1 MYHIFLTGICLFGE
15 NIKVFVLLFS
25 KSKKGCD
32 IIATLSL
39 NETTSKTVDTP
50 GCSLLDSSLIS
61 QYNKKIR
68 SPDNRIIYDCKII
81 KCGDYIQAYY
91 FSDKR
96 SILNKD
102 LKEDKISKFNIQDID
117 LDNIYKESRVD
128 SPKQI
133 MLSNAIRSNLS
144 CQRIAKTNRHVWETF
159 ITLTFAE
166 NITDISTANKIFSN
180 WTSNI
185 RKLKPDFKYLA
196 VPEFQKRG
204 AVHYHILS
212 NLGLDDKDIILK
224 QQKKTGKAVKFDD
237 LYDVKYWTKGFARVD
252 FIKNDYK
259 KIYSYICKYMTKDID
274 NKLFG
279 KKRYFYSQNLDKPFE
294 TYLNLSNSK
303 DFDYFMN
310 IMKNSDQEYKSVYKD
325 IYTGQEIEF
334 IESLSSSYN
343 IYYVNFFI
351 FLI

>member
-1 MYHIFLTGICLFGE
+1 MTS
-15 NIKVFVLLFS
+15 LL
-25 KSKKGCD
+25 K
-32 IIATLSL
+32 
-39 NETTSKTVDTP
+39 NETTEREFSELEFP
-50 GCSLLDSSLIS
+50 LLDSSLIS
-61 QYNKKIR
+61 QYNEKIR
-68 SPDNRIIYDCKII
+68 SPDRRIIYDCKII

-96 SILNKD
+96 SVLNKD
-102 LKEDKISKFNIQDID
+102 LKEDKLPKFNIQDID

-133 MLSNAIRSNLS
+133 MLANAIRSNLS
-144 CQRIAKTNRHVWETF
+144 CQRIAKTNRHVWESF

-166 NITDISTANKIFSN
+166 NITDIAKANSMFNAWRTNVKKI
-180 WTSNI
+180 
-185 RKLKPDFKYLA
+185 KPDFKYLA

-212 NLGLDDKDIILK
+212 NLGVQDKEIILE
-224 QQKKTGKAVKFDD
+224 QQIKKGKAVKYED
-237 LYDVKYWTKGFARVD
+237 LYDVKYWTKGYARVD

-279 KKRYFYSQNLDKPFE
+279 KKRYFYSQSLDKPFE
-294 TYLNLSNSK
+294 TYLNLSNEK

-310 IMKNSDQEYKSVYKD
+310 MFKDTNIEFKSKYQD

-343 IYYVNFFI
+343 IYYVNFLI
-351 FLI
+351 F

>member
-1 MYHIFLTGICLFGE
+1 MNVNPSFLE
-15 NIKVFVLLFS
+15 
-25 KSKKGCD
+25 D
-32 IIATLSL
+32 
-39 NETTSKTVDTP
+39 ETTSDGCETP

-61 QYNKKIR
+61 QYNDNLEEYK
-68 SPDNRIIYDCKII
+68 NRIIYDCKII

-102 LKEDKISKFNIQDID
+102 NKEQFKLSKLNIKDID
-117 LDNIYKESRVD
+117 LDNLYKESRVD
-128 SPKQI
+128 SPKEI
-133 MLSNAIRSNLS
+133 MLSNAIRSNLN
-144 CQRIAKTNRHVWETF
+144 CQRIAKTNRYVWETF
-159 ITLTFAE
+159 ITLTFKE
-166 NITDISTANKIFSN
+166 NITDISKANKIFN
-180 WTSNI
+180 AWRTNI
-185 RKLKPDFKYLA
+185 KKLKSDFKYLA

-212 NLGLDDKDIILK
+212 NLGIEDKDIILK
-224 QQKKTGKAVKFDD
+224 QQKKIGKAVKFDD

-294 TYLNLSNSK
+294 TYLNLSNSR

-310 IMKNSDQEYKSVYKD
+310 IMKDSNIEYKSVYEDVYSK
-325 IYTGQEIEF
+325 QKIEF
-334 IESLSSSYN
+334 VESSYN
-343 IYYVNFFI
+343 I
-351 FLI
+351 

>member
-1 MYHIFLTGICLFGE
+1 MNVNPSFLE
-15 NIKVFVLLFS
+15 
-25 KSKKGCD
+25 D
-32 IIATLSL
+32 
-39 NETTSKTVDTP
+39 ETTSNGCETP

-68 SPDNRIIYDCKII
+68 SPDRRIIYDCKII

-96 SILNKD
+96 SMLNKD
-102 LKEDKISKFNIQDID
+102 LKEDKLPKFNIQDID
-117 LDNIYKESRVD
+117 LDNIYKDSRVD

-133 MLSNAIRSNLS
+133 MLANAIRSNLS
-144 CQRIAKTNRHVWETF
+144 CQRIAKTNRHVWESF

-166 NITDISTANKIFSN
+166 NITDITKANSIFNSWRTNVKKI
-180 WTSNI
+180 
-185 RKLKPDFKYLA
+185 KPDFKYLA

-212 NLGLDDKDIILK
+212 NLGVQDKEIILE
-224 QQKKTGKAVKFDD
+224 QQIKKGKAVKYKD
-237 LYDVKYWTKGFARVD
+237 LYDVKYWTKGYARVD

-279 KKRYFYSQNLDKPFE
+279 KKRYFYSQSLDKPFE
-294 TYLNLSNSK
+294 TYLNLSNEK

-310 IMKNSDQEYKSVYKD
+310 MFKDTNIEFKSKYQD

-343 IYYVNFFI
+343 IYYVNFYI
-351 FLI
+351 F

>member
-1 MYHIFLTGICLFGE
+1 MTS
-15 NIKVFVLLFS
+15 LL
-25 KSKKGCD
+25 K
-32 IIATLSL
+32 
-39 NETTSKTVDTP
+39 NETTEKEFEELEFP
-50 GCSLLDSSLIS
+50 LLDSSLIS
-61 QYNKKIR
+61 QYNEKIR
-68 SPDNRIIYDCKII
+68 SPDRRIIYDCKII

-96 SILNKD
+96 SVLNKD
-102 LKEDKISKFNIQDID
+102 LKEDKLPKFNIQDID

-133 MLSNAIRSNLS
+133 MLANAIRSNLS
-144 CQRIAKTNRHVWETF
+144 CQRIAKTNRHVWESF

-166 NITDISTANKIFSN
+166 NITDIAKANSMFNAWRTNVKKI
-180 WTSNI
+180 
-185 RKLKPDFKYLA
+185 KPDFKYLA

-212 NLGLDDKDIILK
+212 NLGVQDKEIILE
-224 QQKKTGKAVKFDD
+224 QQIKKGKAVKYTD
-237 LYDVKYWTKGFARVD
+237 LYDVKYWSKGYARVD

-279 KKRYFYSQNLDKPFE
+279 KKRYFYSQSLDKPFE
-294 TYLNLSNSK
+294 TYLNLSNEK

-310 IMKNSDQEYKSVYKD
+310 MFKDTNIEFKSKYQD

-343 IYYVNFFI
+343 IYYVNFSI
-351 FLI
+351 LKNIQ

>member
-1 MYHIFLTGICLFGE
+1 MNVNPSFLE
-15 NIKVFVLLFS
+15 
-25 KSKKGCD
+25 D
-32 IIATLSL
+32 
-39 NETTSKTVDTP
+39 ETTSDGCETP

-61 QYNKKIR
+61 QYNDNLEEYK
-68 SPDNRIIYDCKII
+68 NRIIYDCKII

-102 LKEDKISKFNIQDID
+102 NKEQFKLSKLNIKDID
-117 LDNIYKESRVD
+117 LDNLYKESRVD
-128 SPKQI
+128 SLKEI
-133 MLSNAIRSNLS
+133 MLSNAIRSNLN

-159 ITLTFAE
+159 ITLTFKE
-166 NITDISTANKIFSN
+166 NITDISIANKIFN
-180 WTSNI
+180 AWRTNI
-185 RKLKPDFKYLA
+185 KKLKSDFKYLA

-212 NLGLDDKDIILK
+212 NLGIEDKDIILK

-294 TYLNLSNSK
+294 TYLNLSNSR

-310 IMKNSDQEYKSVYKD
+310 IMKDSNIEYKSVYEDVYSK
-325 IYTGQEIEF
+325 QKIEF
-334 IESLSSSYN
+334 VESSYN
-343 IYYVNFFI
+343 IYYVNFYI
-351 FLI
+351 F

>member
-1 MYHIFLTGICLFGE
+1 MTSFLE
-15 NIKVFVLLFS
+15 
-25 KSKKGCD
+25 
-32 IIATLSL
+32 
-39 NETTSKTVDTP
+39 NETTSNGCETP

-61 QYNKKIR
+61 QYNEKIR
-68 SPDNRIIYDCKII
+68 SPERRIIYDCKII

-96 SILNKD
+96 SVLNKD
-102 LKEDKISKFNIQDID
+102 LKKDKLPKLNIQDID

-128 SPKQI
+128 TPKQI
-133 MLSNAIRSNLS
+133 MLANAIRSNLS
-144 CQRIAKTNRHVWETF
+144 CQRIAKTNRHVWESF

-166 NITDISTANKIFSN
+166 NITDIAKANSMFNAWRTNVKKI
-180 WTSNI
+180 
-185 RKLKPDFKYLA
+185 KPDFKYLA

-212 NLGLDDKDIILK
+212 NLGVQDKEIILE
-224 QQKKTGKAVKFDD
+224 QQIKKGKAVKYED
-237 LYDVKYWTKGFARVD
+237 LYDVKYWTKGYARVD

-279 KKRYFYSQNLDKPFE
+279 KKRYFYSQSLDKPFE
-294 TYLNLSNSK
+294 TYLNLSNEK
-303 DFDYFMN
+303 DFDYFMSMFKDTN
-310 IMKNSDQEYKSVYKD
+310 IEFKSKYQD

-343 IYYVNFFI
+343 IYYVNFSI
-351 FLI
+351 F

>member
-1 MYHIFLTGICLFGE
+1 MTS
-15 NIKVFVLLFS
+15 LL
-25 KSKKGCD
+25 K
-32 IIATLSL
+32 
-39 NETTSKTVDTP
+39 NETTEREFSELEFP
-50 GCSLLDSSLIS
+50 LLDSSLIS
-61 QYNKKIR
+61 QYNEKIC
-68 SPDNRIIYDCKII
+68 SPDRRIIYDCKII

-96 SILNKD
+96 SVLNKD
-102 LKEDKISKFNIQDID
+102 LKKDKLPKFNIQDID

-133 MLSNAIRSNLS
+133 MLANAIRSNLS
-144 CQRIAKTNRHVWETF
+144 CQRIAKTNRHVWESF

-166 NITDISTANKIFSN
+166 NITDIAKANSMFNAWRTNVKKI
-180 WTSNI
+180 
-185 RKLKPDFKYLA
+185 KPDFKYLA

-212 NLGLDDKDIILK
+212 NLGVQDKEIILE
-224 QQKKTGKAVKFDD
+224 QQIKKGKAVKYKD
-237 LYDVKYWTKGFARVD
+237 LYDVKYWTKGYARVD

-279 KKRYFYSQNLDKPFE
+279 KKRYFYSQSLDKPFE
-294 TYLNLSNSK
+294 TYLNLSNEK

-310 IMKNSDQEYKSVYKD
+310 MFKDTNIEFKSKYQD

-343 IYYVNFFI
+343 IYYVNFLI
-351 FLI
+351 F